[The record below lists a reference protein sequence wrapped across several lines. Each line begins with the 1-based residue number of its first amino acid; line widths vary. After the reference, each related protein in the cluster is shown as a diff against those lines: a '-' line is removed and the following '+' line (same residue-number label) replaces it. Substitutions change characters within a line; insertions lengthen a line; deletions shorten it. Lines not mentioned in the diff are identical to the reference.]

1 MGPSFTLCEVG
12 DAMKV
17 DPTNSVSL
25 AATPRRQQ
33 EGNPPEIGTGENKKP
48 FAGEPQRI
56 IESSKADLPAKPVI
70 LNDAQFRLRF
80 ERDKETGIHIIQVVD
95 AKSGKLVRQ
104 IPPEELLN
112 ITKALREIKG
122 LLISKES

>member
-17 DPTNSVSL
+17 DPTNIVSL
-25 AATPRRQQ
+25 TATPRRQR
-33 EGNPPEIGTGENKKP
+33 EGNPPEIETGENKKP
-48 FAGEPQRI
+48 FASEAQRVH
-56 IESSKADLPAKPVI
+56 ESSKADLRAKPVI
-70 LNDAQFRLRF
+70 LNDAQCRLRF

-122 LLISKES
+122 LMISKES